1 MSVKKSSRGAISKTS
16 STIAAASS
24 STTNNNQKSS
34 ILKSA
39 FSPSRLQLSLFASVI
54 QGFESQHLRIHDTD
68 TGRLRCEHA
77 AGAGTRI
84 TSLDWGYYGTTYRD
98 QHLQTT
104 KKKRKRGLTNTG
116 SAVVAFGTSQ
126 SEICM
131 FSPSEGKVVGKLS
144 GQHERGI
151 KDFKF
156 CGNDYLGGWSVGGEG
171 KLVQWDLGTGK
182 AIR

>member
-1 MSVKKSSRGAISKTS
+1 MSVKKSSRGAVSKTS
-16 STIAAASS
+16 ATAEPTSS
-24 STTNNNQKSS
+24 ATNTNQHSS

-54 QGFESQHLRIHDTD
+54 QGFESQHLRIHETN

-77 AGAGTRI
+77 TGAGTRI

-98 QHLQTT
+98 HSHQGA
-104 KKKRKRGLTNTG
+104 KKKRKRDSTYAG
-116 SAVVAFGTSQ
+116 SAVVAFGTNQ

-131 FSPSEGKVVGKLS
+131 FSPSEAKIVGRLS
-144 GQHERGI
+144 GPHERGI

-156 CGNDYLGGWSVGGEG
+156 YGEDYRGGWSVGGEG
-171 KLVQWDLGTGK
+171 KLVQWDLRTEK
-182 AIR
+182 TIR